1 MLIMHIG
8 FLACFHAISL
18 ERSRFSK
25 IASLRALVALKML
38 EIYSK
43 QRDDCRHNNYLTIII
58 SIVSLGR
65 EPMEQSVLHKQL

>member
-1 MLIMHIG
+1 MEVWG
-8 FLACFHAISL
+8 PT
-18 ERSRFSK
+18 EWR
-25 IASLRALVALKML
+25 

-43 QRDDCRHNNYLTIII
+43 QREDCRHNNYLTIII

>member
-25 IASLRALVALKML
+25 IATLTEAVGIAHKPPRSLLSENSR
-38 EIYSK
+38 
-43 QRDDCRHNNYLTIII
+43 RHTDTQNDYYNPRCACAPR
-58 SIVSLGR
+58 VNKHEHR
-65 EPMEQSVLHKQL
+65 